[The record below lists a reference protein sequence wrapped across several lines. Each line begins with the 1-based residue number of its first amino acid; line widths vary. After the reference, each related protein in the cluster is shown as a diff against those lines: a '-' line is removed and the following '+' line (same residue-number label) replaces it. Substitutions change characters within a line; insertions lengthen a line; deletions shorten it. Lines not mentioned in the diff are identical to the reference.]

1 MQIRIPF
8 DDLKEVFY
16 KALLNAGLSEERA
29 KLCGSLLAE
38 NQRDGVYSHGL
49 NRFPGVVAELNAG
62 KLDGNAEP
70 EFVKALGVVEQ
81 WDGKIILWARDN
93 TRQSHTS

>member
-1 MQIRIPF
+1 MQIRIPC
-8 DDLKEVFY
+8 DDLKEAFY
-16 KALLNAGLSEERA
+16 KALLKAGLSEERA

-62 KLDGNAEP
+62 RLDGNAEP

-81 WDGKIILWARDN
+81 WQDGRGACKCTYCN
-93 TRQSHTS
+93 GPCH

>member
-1 MQIRIPF
+1 MQIRILC
-8 DDLKEVFY
+8 DDLKEAFY
-16 KALLNAGLSEERA
+16 KALIKTVLSEERS

-62 KLDGNAEP
+62 RLHGNAEP
-70 EFVKALGVVEQ
+70 EFVKALVWWNNGMAR
-81 WDGKIILWARDN
+81 WAWGL
-93 TRQSHTS
+93 